1 MFGDVL
7 SYWPLEIQILGT
19 DADCWAIGKP
29 IGSQSNSPVREALL
43 SHLMYWFVLT
53 TAVRTLSS
61 GPIVLVL
68 QSRYPEVTSSDL
80 SYVAILAISG
90 SPDSRMLFPLPL
102 IVVFCWDLVS
112 RQGAQN
118 LALRYL
124 CHGSQ

>member
-1 MFGDVL
+1 MAG
-7 SYWPLEIQILGT
+7 PLGNLL
-19 DADCWAIGKP
+19 DP
-29 IGSQSNSPVREALL
+29 SLPPQSGVALL
-43 SHLMYWFVLT
+43 SPLMYWFVLT

-90 SPDSRMLFPLPL
+90 SPDSRMLFPVPL

-112 RQGAQN
+112 RQEAQN

>member
-19 DADCWAIGKP
+19 DADGWAIGKP
-29 IGSQSNSPVREALL
+29 IGSQSGVALL

-53 TAVRTLSS
+53 TEVRTLSS
-61 GPIVLVL
+61 GPIVLVP

-112 RQGAQN
+112 RQGAQS